1 MAKKKEL
8 IDDFLDVLASV
19 IVFYAIYLLL
29 MWFVNK
35 EEFWKLLLIGLI
47 ALIVVFSLLFYRK
60 KIIRTRKDKLI
71 EDVINLGL
79 NNDINNFI
87 NRSGKEKGKGAWQ
100 YMDYGF
106 NIDRMRIFVKAL
118 AEKGLKIKEVDNLKD
133 ILKRFIDDKEEI
145 LLMGEL
151 DSKQCNFSSL
161 SGNDFELLL
170 IRLYEAM
177 GYLVQHLGGNG
188 DQGADLI
195 ITKDGQRILIQA
207 KCYKTWGVGNAA
219 VQQAT
224 AAKVH
229 YDCNKAMVVGIPYFT
244 KEAQQ
249 LAKTNGV
256 GLVDKKEL
264 QSLLLIHL
272 KESWI

>member
-8 IDDFLDVLASV
+8 IDEFLDTLSV
-19 IVFYAIYLLL
+19 IIVIYVIYLLL
-29 MWFVNK
+29 LWFTNR
-35 EEFWKLLLIGLI
+35 EEFLKLLLVGLAFFAVI
-47 ALIVVFSLLFYRK
+47 LLILFYRK
-60 KIIRTRKDKLI
+60 KLIIAKKEKLI

-79 NNDINNFI
+79 NDDINNFI
-87 NRSGKEKGKGAWQ
+87 NRSGKEKGKGVWQ

-106 NIDRMRIFVKAL
+106 NIDRMRIFIKTL
-118 AEKGLKIKEVDNLKD
+118 TEKGLKNKQIDDLKY
-133 ILKRFIDDKEEI
+133 IIKRFIDDKEEI
-145 LLMGEL
+145 LLKGSL
-151 DSKQCNFSSL
+151 NSKQYNFSSL
-161 SGNDFELLL
+161 GGNDFELLL
-170 IRLYEAM
+170 IKLYEAM

-195 ITKDGQRILIQA
+195 IVKNEQRILIQA
-207 KCYKTWGVGNAA
+207 KCYKTWGIGNAA

-224 AAKVH
+224 AAKTH
-229 YDCNKAMVVGIPYFT
+229 YDCNKAMVIGIPYFT

-256 GLVDKKEL
+256 DLVGKKEL
-264 QSLLLIHL
+264 QTLLLSYL

>member
-8 IDDFLDVLASV
+8 IDDFLDALGAA

-47 ALIVVFSLLFYRK
+47 VLIVIFALLFYRK
-60 KIIRTRKDKLI
+60 KLIRAKKDKLV
-71 EDVINLGL
+71 EDAINLGL

-87 NRSGKEKGKGAWQ
+87 NRSGKEKGRGAWQ
-100 YMDYGF
+100 YIDYGF
-106 NIDRMRIFVKAL
+106 NNDRMRIFVKTL

-133 ILKRFIDDKEEI
+133 ILRRFIDDKEEI
-145 LLMGEL
+145 LLRGDL
-151 DSKQCNFSSL
+151 DSKQYNFSSL

-195 ITKDGQRILIQA
+195 IIKDGQRILIQA

-229 YDCNKAMVVGIPYFT
+229 YNCNKAMVVGVPYFT

-256 GLVDKKEL
+256 DLVDKKEL

>member
-1 MAKKKEL
+1 M
-8 IDDFLDVLASV
+8 
-19 IVFYAIYLLL
+19 
-29 MWFVNK
+29 
-35 EEFWKLLLIGLI
+35 KLLLIGL
-47 ALIVVFSLLFYRK
+47 AVFVVILLVLFYRK
-60 KIIRTRKDKLI
+60 KLIIAKKEKLI
-71 EDVINLGL
+71 EDIINLGL
-79 NNDINNFI
+79 NDDINNFI
-87 NRSGKEKGKGAWQ
+87 NRSGKEKGKGVWQ

-118 AEKGLKIKEVDNLKD
+118 TEKGLKIKEVDNLKD

-145 LLMGEL
+145 LLKGDL
-151 DSKQCNFSSL
+151 GSKQCNFSSL

-170 IRLYEAM
+170 IKLYEAM

-195 ITKDGQRILIQA
+195 IIKDGQRILIQA
-207 KCYKTWGVGNAA
+207 KCYKIWGVGNAA

-256 GLVDKKEL
+256 DLIDEKEL
-264 QSLLLIHL
+264 QIYY
-272 KESWI
+272 